1 MPMTTAVER
10 RGDATASVAIAQ
22 IHSVATV
29 AKHKATASRLA
40 ALSDC
45 TTTRERR
52 HTGAGPG
59 IDHTAASARVA
70 RGKTYPDVP
79 PESCG
84 RVMRLGVRR
93 SGRSDQ
99 VGCNPLRC
107 LPEDEMP
114 RVAVDDQ
121 P

>member
-79 PESCG
+79 PSRAAGSCAWVSDVQG
-84 RVMRLGVRR
+84 EVIRSAATR
-93 SGRSDQ
+93 SGASQRT
-99 VGCNPLRC
+99 RC
-107 LPEDEMP
+107 PVSP
-114 RVAVDDQ
+114 
-121 P
+121 